1 MPPGWT
7 PPEWVYKDNRPETDV
22 EYFSNMTRCI
32 FQGGLNWVMI
42 ANKWP
47 NFMKAFDGFDIDKV
61 AAYGLEDQERLK
73 NDAGIIRNK
82 QKIMATINNAE
93 EFQRIRKEH
102 GNFQKWMDTL
112 DKSNNYKVV
121 IGRLKMR
128 FSRIGPSTAHIFLWS
143 IGEPIEYDTSVF
155 TRQPKKVV

>member
-1 MPPGWT
+1 MPSGSTHPD
-7 PPEWVYKDNRPETDV
+7 WVYKDRLPETDV

-47 NFMKAFDGFDIDKV
+47 NFEKAFDGFDIDKV
-61 AAYGLEDQERLK
+61 ASYGLEDQERLK

-82 QKIMATINNAE
+82 QKIMATIQNAE
-93 EFQRIRKEH
+93 EFQRIRREY
-102 GNFQKWMDTL
+102 GSFQKWLDGL
-112 DKSNNYKVV
+112 DKANNYKGVV
-121 IGRLKMR
+121 GHLRAR
-128 FSRIGPSTAHIFLWS
+128 FSRVGPSTAHIFLWS

-155 TRQPKKVV
+155 TRTPKKLA

>member
-1 MPPGWT
+1 MPPGQKL
-7 PPEWVYKDNRPETDV
+7 PDWVYKDSRPETDV

-42 ANKWP
+42 ANKWT
-47 NFMKAFDGFDIDKV
+47 NFLKAFDGFDIDKV
-61 AAYGLEDQERLK
+61 AAYSLDDQDRLK

-93 EFQRIRKEH
+93 EFQRIIREH
-102 GNFQKWMDTL
+102 GSFQKWLDGL

-121 IGRLKMR
+121 VGRLKMR
-128 FSRIGPSTAHIFLWS
+128 FNRVGPSTAHIFLWS
-143 IGEPIEYDTSVF
+143 IGEPIEYDTSIF
-155 TRQPKKVV
+155 TRQPKKIA

>member
-7 PPEWVYKDNRPETDV
+7 PPDWVYKEKRPETDV

-47 NFMKAFDGFDIDKV
+47 NFLKAFDNFDIDKV
-61 AAYGLEDQERLK
+61 AAYGLDDQERLK
-73 NDAGIIRNK
+73 NDAGIIRNT

-93 EFQRIRKEH
+93 EFQRIIRDY
-102 GNFQKWMDTL
+102 GSFQQWMDGWS
-112 DKSNNYKVV
+112 KANNYKV
-121 IGRLKMR
+121 ITGRLQSR
-128 FSRIGPSTAHIFLWS
+128 FNRVGPSTAHIFLWS
-143 IGEPIEYDTSVF
+143 VGEPIVYDTSLF
-155 TRQPKKVV
+155 TRQPKKVM

>member
-1 MPPGWT
+1 MPPGQKL
-7 PPEWVYKDNRPETDV
+7 PDWVYKDSRPETDV

-47 NFMKAFDGFDIDKV
+47 NFLKVFDGFDIDKV
-61 AAYGLEDQERLK
+61 AAYSLDDQDRLK

-93 EFQRIRKEH
+93 EFQRIIREH
-102 GNFQKWMDTL
+102 GSFQKWLDGL

-121 IGRLKMR
+121 VGRLKMR
-128 FSRIGPSTAHIFLWS
+128 FNRVGPSTAHIFLWS
-143 IGEPIEYDTSVF
+143 IGEPIEYDTSIF
-155 TRQPKKVV
+155 TRQPKKIA

>member
-7 PPEWVYKDNRPETDV
+7 PPAWVYVDSRPETDV
-22 EYFSNMTRCI
+22 QYFSNMTRCI

-47 NFMKAFDGFDIDKV
+47 NFEKAFDNFDYNKV
-61 AAYGLEDQERLK
+61 AKYGLEDQERLR

-82 QKIMATINNAE
+82 QKIMATIQNAE
-93 EFQRIRKEH
+93 EFQRIIREH
-102 GNFQKWMDTL
+102 DSFQKWLDGL

-121 IGRLKMR
+121 IGRLRSR
-128 FSRIGPSTAHIFLWS
+128 FKRVGPSTAHIFLWS

-155 TRQPKKVV
+155 TRRPKKVA